1 MNEIEIVL
9 KLLQAHLKNIK
20 KKIAHIFH
28 FSQNVSKEIAVHSDI
43 AIAKPTKPVCN
54 SHFIE
59 KKRPACNNNIWRPNV
74 NPIKIIINRYQH
86 PIALYL
92 IFFYFI
98 SKWPLIHMPCNCECR
113 FVRYEKPL
121 WMQVL
126 QYLATASH
134 SQRTQ
139 LILFVDSSMNYCR
152 AMASQHGIG
161 YKKSTSLLESCCY
174 NDDDS
179 P

>member
-1 MNEIEIVL
+1 MNEIENIL

-43 AIAKPTKPVCN
+43 AIAKPTKPVYN

-59 KKRPACNNNIWRPNV
+59 KKRPACNKKIWRPNV

-98 SKWPLIHMPCNCECR
+98 SKWPLIHMSCNCECR

-134 SQRTQ
+134 SQWYTAHT
-139 LILFVDSSMNYCR
+139 VCR
-152 AMASQHGIG
+152 FFNELLPCNGITAWNWLQ
-161 YKKSTSLLESCCY
+161 KEHITFRKLLL
-174 NDDDS
+174 
-179 P
+179 